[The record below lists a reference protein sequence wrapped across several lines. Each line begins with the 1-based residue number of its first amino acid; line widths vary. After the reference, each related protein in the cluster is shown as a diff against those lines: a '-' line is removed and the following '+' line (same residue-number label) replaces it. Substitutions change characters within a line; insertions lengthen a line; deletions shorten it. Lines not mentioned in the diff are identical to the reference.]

1 MSRAYEHS
9 TIMSVL
15 KRVDESI
22 KDNYSSAQY
31 MEVWDTLLY
40 NAIEPILRCTNLV
53 EVILSDVLHFY
64 TENHRRKISVLSK
77 EDVLTSFFLFLSAPK
92 QKKLSRLKDIRLE
105 RSILKFIITTFLEK
119 TQLYQKLM
127 VSRCTRDK
135 KITADRMAAI
145 EASIGMNKNED
156 LFCTIN
162 TVKFWYEQSCTFKSQ
177 LLEKYYRLIVVE
189 AQSFYAN
196 NNSNTRLDD
205 ILQNFV
211 LFSSK
216 ALDKYDSS
224 NGTLTSYIRDWFKHA
239 KSVSLVNE
247 SGTAFILP
255 SNKRSSVTNVAVS
268 LDSEEVLQI
277 EDENSVVDLDAI
289 DTQRRVQLLAK
300 IADPVGL
307 GRLSF
312 GISEILNKEEKL
324 LQSKQTL
331 RA

>member
-1 MSRAYEHS
+1 MGKSYEHS
-9 TIMSVL
+9 TIMSIL

-64 TENHRRKISVLSK
+64 TENHRRKISILGK
-77 EDVLTSFFLFLSAPK
+77 EEVLTCFFLFLAAPE
-92 QKKLSRLKDIRLE
+92 QKKLARLKDIRLE

-119 TQLYQKLM
+119 TEFYPKLM
-127 VSRCTRDK
+127 VSRCHKDK
-135 KITADRMAAI
+135 QRIADMMAGI

-162 TVKFWYEQSCTFKSQ
+162 TVKFWYEQSSTFKSQ

-189 AQSFYAN
+189 AQAFYAS
-196 NNSNTRLDD
+196 NNSNTKLDD

-224 NGTLTSYIRDWFKHA
+224 NGTLH
-239 KSVSLVNE
+239 
-247 SGTAFILP
+247 
-255 SNKRSSVTNVAVS
+255 
-268 LDSEEVLQI
+268 
-277 EDENSVVDLDAI
+277 
-289 DTQRRVQLLAK
+289 
-300 IADPVGL
+300 
-307 GRLSF
+307 LS
-312 GISEILNKEEKL
+312 
-324 LQSKQTL
+324 
-331 RA
+331 